1 MFLRTKTTP
10 NSPRRSV
17 QIVENRRDSETG
29 KTKQKILHHVGIAM
43 NEDEEKKLK
52 DLAKDMIAK
61 MEAAAIA
68 DSEQQDLFAETAESD
83 VKESA
88 KRGRPRQKKLEDIIV
103 APQSA
108 AHITLGEIIE
118 EKRLIEGIHEVGGHV
133 FDNLYLGLGERKS
146 LGYRD
151 YHRLRDLV
159 LARIVNPTSKHKAQQ
174 NLIQHFNKEHSL
186 DSLYAMM
193 DKVYGEIDTI
203 KAMTFSKT
211 KSLFPDGVDLLLF
224 DVTTLYFESTDT
236 DEMRGFG
243 YSKDCRFNTTQVVL
257 ALATNKEGLPIG
269 YELFN
274 GKTAEVK
281 TLIASIENWKKLFDI
296 GSVCFIGDRAMMS
309 EDNVALLEASGYHY
323 VIAAKLKVMSK
334 EMKEKILDLKQ
345 YDKLTD
351 QNVKKPK
358 DDDALLIQEFE
369 YAGKRL
375 VVSHTNARALKDQK
389 EREAVIAKLEKNLGE
404 KKKGK
409 AKKLVTNKGVSKFIK
424 MNDSIAVIDEDKIA
438 EDARWDGLHGV
449 ISNIPQEEAG
459 RLELLRRYASLWKIE
474 ESFRINKH
482 TLKMRPI
489 FHWKPER
496 VQAHV
501 AICYMAFSVLR
512 HLEYQA
518 NLIQKIPVNKII
530 EELLGV
536 QASIYIHKTKKERY
550 RMPGVFSVDAR
561 KIYRAFN
568 LERSIDAVVYS

>member
-17 QIVENRRDSETG
+17 QIVENRRDSKTG
-29 KTKQKILHHVGIAM
+29 KTKQKILQHVGIAM

-61 MEAAAIA
+61 MEAELIA
-68 DSEQQDLFAETAESD
+68 GSDQQDFFAETAPED
-83 VKESA
+83 VQEGK
-88 KRGRPRQKKLEDIIV
+88 KRGRPRQKKLEEIV

-108 AHITLGEIIE
+108 ADIKLGEIVE

-133 FDNLYLGLGERKS
+133 FDGLYLGLGERKS

-159 LARIVNPTSKHKAQQ
+159 LARIVNPTSKYKAQQ
-174 NLIQHFNKEHSL
+174 ELAKHFDREHSL
-186 DSLYAMM
+186 DGLYAMM
-193 DKVYGEIDTI
+193 DKVHAEINTI
-203 KAMTFSKT
+203 KTMTFEKT

-236 DEMRGFG
+236 DEMRRFG

-269 YELFN
+269 YELFH

-281 TLIASIENWKKLFDI
+281 TLIAAIESWKKLFDI

-309 EDNVALLEASGYHY
+309 DDNVMLLEASGYHY
-323 VIAAKLKVMSK
+323 VIAAKLKLMSK
-334 EMKEKILDLKQ
+334 EMKDKILDLAQ
-345 YDKLTD
+345 YDKLKD

-358 DDDALLIQEFE
+358 EDDTLLIKEFD
-369 YAGKRL
+369 YTGRRL
-375 VVSHTNARALKDQK
+375 IVSHTNSRAAKDQK
-389 EREAVIAKLEKNLGE
+389 EREALIEKLEKNLGE

-424 MNDSIAVIDEDKIA
+424 MNDSIAMIDEEKIA

-449 ISNIPQEEAG
+449 ISNIPEEEAS
-459 RLELLRRYASLWKIE
+459 RLELLRRYASLWRIE

-496 VQAHV
+496 IQAHV

-518 NLIQKIPVNKII
+518 NLVQKIPVNKII